1 MDAFIETRSTC
12 GDADAETR
20 RIDAFMMS
28 VLKSRFEAI
37 VREMTLVVM
46 RASRSAVIKNAR
58 DFSCAILTYE
68 HELVTSVNSRDP
80 PNLRTPQVAWRLLHM

>member
-1 MDAFIETRSTC
+1 MTREYNANSDAQ
-12 GDADAETR
+12 R
-20 RIDAFMMS
+20 RIDPFMVS

-37 VREMTLVVM
+37 VREMSLVVL

-68 HELVTSVNSRDP
+68 HELVSVEDALPIHVMSMDMATRP
-80 PNLRTPQVAWRLLHM
+80 LTRLIRRY